1 MTPYWLSLKVLLVVM
16 HSRVNSWLLL
26 EKLEPRRKGR
36 EMALWGGRF
45 SEEPAV
51 VVFAL
56 SRSVHFD
63 WRLAPYDLR
72 SSLAHLAVLESSGL
86 LTPEVSGKIRTALRE
101 LTEEVRTGVFTYNDS
116 DEDVHSALERG
127 LTEKLGEI
135 GGSLRAGRSRNDQV
149 ATDLRLY
156 AIDAMLETAEMII
169 HLQQA
174 LVEKAH
180 EYADA
185 AAVGFTHMQQAQPV
199 LFGHELAKHVHAFN
213 RDLDRIDDWL
223 VRTSVSPLGSGALAG
238 SSLPLS
244 PEATATALG
253 FKKSAGNSI
262 DGVSDRDFVAEA
274 LFITS
279 MVGVHLSRI
288 GEEWCIWATTEFGWA
303 KVSDSYSTGSSIMPQ
318 KKNPDM
324 AELARGKAGRLVG
337 NLTGVLTMLKGLPFA
352 YNRDLQE
359 DKEPL
364 FDSFDTLALVLPAV
378 AGMVATTE
386 FDRAKMAAAAPTGY
400 SLATEIADFLVR
412 AHIPFATA
420 HEAAGKCVALAEKNE
435 IALHEISDEQFVAIH
450 PSLTPEIR
458 DVLTVQGALNSR
470 TTYGGTAPTAL
481 GRQLA
486 ILKSEVSAFEANF
499 SAKSKAFSGMMSA

>member
-1 MTPYWLSLKVLLVVM
+1 MS
-16 HSRVNSWLLL
+16 
-26 EKLEPRRKGR
+26 
-36 EMALWGGRF
+36 LWGGRF
-45 SEEPAV
+45 SEEPADA
-51 VVFAL
+51 VFAL

-72 SSLAHLAVLESSGL
+72 ASLAHLAVLESSGL
-86 LTPEVSGKIRTALRE
+86 LTSEVSSKIRSALLE
-101 LTEEVRTGVFTYNDS
+101 LIEEVASGAFTYNDT

-156 AIDAMLETAEMII
+156 AIDAMLGIAQMTIA
-169 HLQQA
+169 LQQA
-174 LVEKAH
+174 LLSKAD

-185 AAVGFTHMQQAQPV
+185 PAVGFTHMQHAQPV
-199 LFGHELAKHVHAFN
+199 LFGHELAKHAHAFN
-213 RDLDRIDDWL
+213 RDLDRIDDWFI
-223 VRTSVSPLGSGALAG
+223 RTSVSPLGSGALAG

-244 PEATATALG
+244 PEATAAALG

-262 DGVSDRDFVAEA
+262 DAVSDRDFVAEA
-274 LFITS
+274 LFVTS
-279 MVGVHLSRI
+279 MIGVHLSRI

-303 KVSDSYSTGSSIMPQ
+303 QVSDSYSTGSSIMPQ

-378 AGMVATTE
+378 TGMVSTTQ
-386 FDRAKMAAAAPTGY
+386 FDRAKMAASAPTGY

-412 AHIPFATA
+412 AHVPFASA
-420 HEAAGKCVALAEKNE
+420 HEAAGKCVALAENKKIE
-435 IALHEISDEQFVAIH
+435 LHEITDADLSSIH
-450 PSLTPEIR
+450 PALTPDVR
-458 DVLTVQGALNSR
+458 GVLTVEGALASR
-470 TTYGGTAPTAL
+470 TTYGGTAPAAL
-481 GRQLA
+481 ARQLA

-499 SAKSKAFSGMMSA
+499 SAKTNAFSGMMSA